1 MANSNKTGLLVL
13 VILVILGVV
22 AYFVFASGSEDLQG
36 RFNLKLTPKKMDVEN
51 EDEIMMEPSPLEFQV
66 GSQKAT
72 DDVYIPEED

>member
-36 RFNLKLTPKKMDVEN
+36 RFQLKQPKKMDVEN